1 MTTPRADASASPAR
15 VLVVDDNAI
24 NIDLVRFVLQ
34 ADGLVVD
41 AAADA
46 AAALQLI
53 EQACPDAILM
63 DIQMPGMDGL
73 EFTRLL
79 KADPRRRHITIIAFT
94 AYAMKGDEQKMR
106 DAGCDG
112 YISKPI
118 DVKTFA
124 ADVRSFLPA
133 RSAD

>member
-1 MTTPRADASASPAR
+1 MKPVR
-15 VLVVDDNAI
+15 VLIVDDNAI

-34 ADGLVVD
+34 SDGLVVD

-46 AAALQLI
+46 TAALQQI
-53 EQACPDAILM
+53 EQRCPDAILM

-79 KADPRRRHITIIAFT
+79 KADPVRRHITVIAFT
-94 AYAMKGDEQKMR
+94 AYAMKGDEEKAR
-106 DAGCDG
+106 AAGCDG

-118 DVKTFA
+118 NVRTFA
-124 ADVRSFLPA
+124 GKVRSFLPVPD
-133 RSAD
+133 SV